1 MSLCDLCVQQT
12 AAAWRNVFYIAAA
25 IYVFGTIFYA
35 IFGSGQRQPW
45 AIQPQESDKVEEED
59 AESPK
64 KDTSG

>member
-1 MSLCDLCVQQT
+1 VCVQQT